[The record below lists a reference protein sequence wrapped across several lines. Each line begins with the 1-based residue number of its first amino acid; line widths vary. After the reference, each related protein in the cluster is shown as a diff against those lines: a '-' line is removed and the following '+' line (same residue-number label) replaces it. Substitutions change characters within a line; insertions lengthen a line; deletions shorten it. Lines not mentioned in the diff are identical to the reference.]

1 MLKGEDERSPLDNL
15 DDINEACNQLLTEQ
29 QQTLPDQSTPP
40 QAAESQQSQA
50 AESQQLQAAESQQL
64 QAAKPPQF
72 ESNNSKGKLLYE

>member
-29 QQTLPDQSTPP
+29 QQALPDQSTPP
-40 QAAESQQSQA
+40 QAAESQQP
-50 AESQQLQAAESQQL
+50 QAAESQQL

-72 ESNNSKGKLLYE
+72 DSNNSKGKLQYELLEEVAL